1 VGLQR
6 SGAKYKVEADR
17 KMAIAFAIR
26 EAAAGDIVLIAG
38 KGHEKV
44 QVLRD
49 GSSPFDDVEVAH
61 KALRDAGYDCEAA
74 NAAAGKNS

>member
-1 VGLQR
+1 
-6 SGAKYKVEADR
+6 
-17 KMAIAFAIR
+17 M
-26 EAAAGDIVLIAG
+26 AG

-44 QVLRD
+44 QVSRD
-49 GSSPFDDVEVAH
+49 GSFPFDDVEVAH